1 MNTYEDPE
9 YRGYY
14 LGKVAVAIVL
24 LIIVVIAA
32 SRYPGATTAPAEAPA
47 TPVVESAQ
55 LTPGGLEA
63 TTSPA
68 TEASGTSAIAAGA
81 PEAAQAAAT
90 GATPAAGTAA
100 ASVVES
106 PVPMAAATAA
116 QAGVVTAASGA
127 VQAPAT
133 GAAEKDVAVSGTVYA
148 PTTALST
155 SSLSA
160 FSTTMGTP
168 SDYQTHTVSGS
179 HLTANININAPSS
192 FEIST
197 YGTTNYSSPIITV
210 STSSLSAFSTM
221 VGTPSTAQTYTISGS
236 DLTANI
242 SINAPA
248 GFEISK
254 DGSTYSSS
262 LTLTQSGGTVAATTI
277 YVRLTGAAEG
287 SYGGNITH
295 TSTGALATAAPGVAQ
310 APEPGELGTGA
321 PQAPATGAFATAAPG
336 VAQAPGELA
345 TAAPAPARGAFATA
359 APGVA
364 QAPGELATAAPAPA
378 KLATAAPRKTVASAA
393 ATAGTA
399 TASPGLTITRA
410 VVDDETGQVTLIGT
424 GRPNAPIEIVQDGKA
439 ITRVVVKGDG
449 TWKYTYR
456 ATPGEQV
463 VAVQYEGQ
471 PNSRSLSLRFES
483 TGVQAAAPTS
493 AAPSQAGAGQAY
505 IVKDGDFLREL
516 AFRFYG
522 DELQWP
528 VIYDGTNAMAARDA
542 SFAEIDDPNLI
553 EPGWKLW
560 IPAK

>member
-1 MNTYEDPE
+1 MNTYKDPE
-9 YRGYY
+9 YRGYF
-14 LGKVAVAIVL
+14 LGKLGAALVVLMLIAVAVARIRSL
-24 LIIVVIAA
+24 
-32 SRYPGATTAPAEAPA
+32 ATVPAEAPA
-47 TPVVESAQ
+47 TPAVEPALPS
-55 LTPGGLEA
+55 PGAEVTLSLGAEVA
-63 TTSPA
+63 
-68 TEASGTSAIAAGA
+68 GTSALATGAPQTVQSLEPGAIPAAGTEAA
-81 PEAAQAAAT
+81 PVVGSPVPVAAVTAELARVPTAAQEAAQA
-90 GATPAAGTAA
+90 PAAG
-100 ASVVES
+100 
-106 PVPMAAATAA
+106 AA
-116 QAGVVTAASGA
+116 Q
-127 VQAPAT
+127 Q
-133 GAAEKDVAVSGTVYA
+133 DVAVSGTVSA
-148 PTTALST
+148 PTAAGSTSALSALST
-155 SSLSA
+155 A
-160 FSTTMGTP
+160 MGIP
-168 SDYQTHTVSGS
+168 SGFETHGVSGG
-179 HLTANININAPSS
+179 HLMANISINAPSGL
-192 FEIST
+192 EIST
-197 YGTTNYSSPIITV
+197 EGTTYYSSPTITV
-210 STSSLSAFSTM
+210 STSSLSPFSTM
-221 VGTPSTAQTYTISGS
+221 VGTPSTAQTYTVSGS

-248 GFEISK
+248 GFEISE

-542 SFAEIDDPNLI
+542 SCAVIDDPNLI